1 MSEDKIEFAKDL
13 VASNIRKTNEKINN
27 SFDSNEDISE
37 IKESN
42 HTIRQ
47 IEKKRAVKAARRIQQ
62 TSMQAILSAEQDVL
76 LRAAKR
82 NAEQFALNLK
92 AFSNDLLAEFKK
104 IDPNCEVVLGIHT
117 DPEGPELGVFIP
129 FFEDEKPVEN
139 NLSAVR
145 KRFNEIAYSDAV
157 RNLIRKGVNNNG

>member
-13 VASNIRKTNEKINN
+13 VASNISKANKEESSSLNN
-27 SFDSNEDISE
+27 DDVST
-37 IKESN
+37 IKETN

-82 NAEQFALNLK
+82 NAEQYANSELDVK
-92 AFSNDLLAEFKK
+92 DKLL
-104 IDPNCEVVLGIHT
+104 I
-117 DPEGPELGVFIP
+117 
-129 FFEDEKPVEN
+129 
-139 NLSAVR
+139 
-145 KRFNEIAYSDAV
+145 
-157 RNLIRKGVNNNG
+157 

>member
-13 VASNIRKTNEKINN
+13 VASNISKANKEESSSLNN
-27 SFDSNEDISE
+27 DDVST
-37 IKESN
+37 IKETN

-82 NAEQFALNLK
+82 NAEQYADSELTVKDKLLN
-92 AFSNDLLAEFKK
+92 S
-104 IDPNCEVVLGIHT
+104 
-117 DPEGPELGVFIP
+117 
-129 FFEDEKPVEN
+129 
-139 NLSAVR
+139 
-145 KRFNEIAYSDAV
+145 
-157 RNLIRKGVNNNG
+157 

>member
-47 IEKKRAVKAARRIQQ
+47 IEK
-62 TSMQAILSAEQDVL
+62 
-76 LRAAKR
+76 
-82 NAEQFALNLK
+82 
-92 AFSNDLLAEFKK
+92 
-104 IDPNCEVVLGIHT
+104 
-117 DPEGPELGVFIP
+117 
-129 FFEDEKPVEN
+129 
-139 NLSAVR
+139 
-145 KRFNEIAYSDAV
+145 NE
-157 RNLIRKGVNNNG
+157 R

>member
-47 IEKKRAVKAARRIQQ
+47 IERKRAVKAARRIQQ

-82 NAEQFALNLK
+82 NAEQYADSELAVKDKLLN
-92 AFSNDLLAEFKK
+92 F
-104 IDPNCEVVLGIHT
+104 
-117 DPEGPELGVFIP
+117 
-129 FFEDEKPVEN
+129 
-139 NLSAVR
+139 
-145 KRFNEIAYSDAV
+145 
-157 RNLIRKGVNNNG
+157 